1 MKRIEFI
8 APVEAMRGNL
18 SGAQSLEYPANDN
31 KAYESPVGSKNY
43 ARNYSSRFVG
53 AKRASDGLK
62 YFSVKTK
69 TCVNMTPATKK
80 AMAVLGGAAACYNAI
95 KLAGGQKW
103 QQILYNYEQAFKSEY
118 KSIRQYAMS
127 VLMAALSSKSAT
139 ITFGGPTVATFKN
152 PWNSTGEA
160 DIQISNRILVK
171 FWGELAANP
180 IEFTIDGQVGVAHQ
194 GETWETLIESAHNTL
209 GLVDKDATVEGET
222 VHGVA
227 LRDLYV
233 TARLEDGNQSVVM
246 TSGINVP
253 ENQGYYLSETFVVG
267 G

>member
-69 TCVNMTPATKK
+69 TCVNMTQATKK

-103 QQILYNYEQAFKSEY
+103 EQIQYNYAQAFKSEY

-127 VLMAALSSKSAT
+127 VLMSALRSKSAT
-139 ITFGGPTVATFKN
+139 ITFGGPTVATFQN
-152 PWNSTGEA
+152 PWVSTA
-160 DIQISNRILVK
+160 TQDIEISDRILVK
-171 FWGELAANP
+171 FWSELATNP
-180 IEFTIDGQVGVAHQ
+180 IVFTIDGSKGVAHNGDTFSSLVNAHYNQ
-194 GETWETLIESAHNTL
+194 FVFSAGENDYVMVNRNGDLSFILDGETYQEMP
-209 GLVDKDATVEGET
+209 DD
-222 VHGVA
+222 VA
-227 LRDLYV
+227 AADYV
-233 TARLEDGNQSVVM
+233 TTKVQ
-246 TSGINVP
+246 P
-253 ENQGYYLSETFVVG
+253 E
-267 G
+267 

>member
-69 TCVNMTPATKK
+69 SCVNLTESSKK

-103 QQILYNYEQAFKSEY
+103 AQIELNYNQAFKSQY

-127 VLMAALSSKSAT
+127 VLMSALRSKSAT
-139 ITFGGPTVATFKN
+139 ITFGGPTVATFQN
-152 PWNSTGEA
+152 PWVSTTTQ
-160 DIQISNRILVK
+160 DINISKRILVK
-171 FWGELAANP
+171 FWSELANDP
-180 IEFTIDGQVGVAHQ
+180 IVFTIAGFKGVAHN
-194 GETWETLIESAHNTL
+194 GDTFGSLRSAHYNQFLL
-209 GLVDKDATVEGET
+209 GPGPNDTAMV
-222 VHGVA
+222 
-227 LRDLYV
+227 DLYRSSDMYFILKDDV
-233 TARLEDGNQSVVM
+233 YQDLTDEVAAVDYTTTKVQ
-246 TSGINVP
+246 P
-253 ENQGYYLSETFVVG
+253 E
-267 G
+267 

>member
-31 KAYESPVGSKNY
+31 RAYESPVGSKNY

-69 TCVNMTPATKK
+69 SCVNMTTATKK

-103 QQILYNYEQAFKSEY
+103 QQILYNYENAFKSQY

-127 VLMAALSSKSAT
+127 VLIQALRSKSAT
-139 ITFGGPTVATFKN
+139 ITFGGPTVATFQN
-152 PWNSTGEA
+152 PWVSSAEI
-160 DIQISNRILVK
+160 DITISNRILVK
-171 FWGELAANP
+171 FWGELAVNP
-180 IEFTIDGQVGVAHQ
+180 IEFTIEGQKGIAH
-194 GETWETLIESAHNTL
+194 
-209 GLVDKDATVEGET
+209 
-222 VHGVA
+222 
-227 LRDLYV
+227 
-233 TARLEDGNQSVVM
+233 LEDDWDAVASENFNVLGVSIDETYVKLQNKYVLDGEAYCKVTDVVANGKSYVL
-246 TSGINVP
+246 TDVAP
-253 ENQGYYLSETFVVG
+253 A
-267 G
+267 

>member
-69 TCVNMTPATKK
+69 TCVNMTESAKK

-103 QQILYNYEQAFKSEY
+103 EQIQYNYENAFKSEY

-127 VLMAALSSKSAT
+127 VLMQALRSKSAT
-139 ITFGGPTVATFKN
+139 FTFGGPTVATFQN
-152 PWNSTGEA
+152 PWVSTAEQ
-160 DIQISNRILVK
+160 DITISNRILVK
-171 FWGELAANP
+171 FWSELASNP
-180 IEFTIDGQVGVAHQ
+180 ITFTVDGQVGIAHSGDTFQ
-194 GETWETLIESAHNTL
+194 DVWANPHLNVL
-209 GLVDKDATVEGET
+209 GLMSLPSHNPAYVIKGTQQSPIYIKGGDAFVVVTDTVSESTKYYTTTE
-222 VHGVA
+222 
-227 LRDLYV
+227 
-233 TARLEDGNQSVVM
+233 
-246 TSGINVP
+246 VP
-253 ENQGYYLSETFVVG
+253 E
-267 G
+267 

>member
-69 TCVNMTPATKK
+69 TCVNMTESAKK

-103 QQILYNYEQAFKSEY
+103 EQIQYNYENAFKSEY

-127 VLMAALSSKSAT
+127 VLMSALRSKSAT
-139 ITFGGPTVATFKN
+139 ITFGGPTVATFQN
-152 PWNSTGEA
+152 PWVSNDTQ
-160 DIQISNRILVK
+160 DIAISNRILVK
-171 FWGELAANP
+171 FWSELASNP
-180 IEFTIDGQVGVAHQ
+180 VLFKVDGQQAVGHLHDMFGAIVGASYNV
-194 GETWETLIESAHNTL
+194 I
-209 GLVDKDATVEGET
+209 GLERKE
-222 VHGVA
+222 
-227 LRDLYV
+227 
-233 TARLEDGNQSVVM
+233 
-246 TSGINVP
+246 
-253 ENQGYYLSETFVVG
+253 VG
-267 G
+267 GISYVGKGTQYLIDSKENYVRASTTLEENGALFFLTSVAPE